1 MKKAVLIPDSFK
13 GTLSSTEICSIMKER
28 IHTYYPGCE
37 VVSIPV
43 ADGGEGS
50 VDAFLTAVGG
60 EKITLTVEN
69 PYFEPMKS
77 FYGLIDGG
85 KTAVIEMA
93 GCAGLPLVEDR
104 KDPRKTTTY
113 GVGKLILAAAGRG
126 ISKLVVGLGGSA
138 TNDGGAGAMAAL
150 GARFLDADGRTLAPN
165 GASLRRIASIDLSH
179 MHPRL
184 AHARFTALC
193 DVNSPLTGPLG
204 ATMTYGPQKGASTP
218 ALLGELEAG
227 MENYARVLRRAFPG
241 RDVEFPGAGAAGG
254 LGAACALFL
263 GAALKPGAEAVRDLT
278 GFDMLLRGADLA
290 VTGEG
295 RADAQSVRGKA
306 VAAVAARCKKAG
318 VPLIALVGSAGPGA
332 DALLGCG
339 VTKLLEVTPD
349 GCPPP
354 DRAAA
359 HYRAAADRF
368 FCALAAEKRR

>member
-1 MKKAVLIPDSFK
+1 MKFVFASDSFK
-13 GTLSSTEICSIMKER
+13 GTLSSAEIGAMLCESAR
-28 IHTYYPGCE
+28 AAFPGCDCRS
-37 VVSIPV
+37 VTM

-50 VDAFLTAVGG
+50 VAAVLSAAGGRTVPVRAHDPLGGAVDAF
-60 EKITLTVEN
+60 
-69 PYFEPMKS
+69 
-77 FYGLIDGG
+77 YGVTDGG
-85 KTAVIEMA
+85 CAVIE
-93 GCAGLPLVEDR
+93 
-104 KDPRKTTTY
+104 T
-113 GVGKLILAAAGRG
+113 AAASGLTLIDEARRDIRAASSYG
-126 ISKLVVGLGGSA
+126 TGELIAHALDAGYADITLALGGSA

-184 AHARFTALC
+184 AHARFTAMC

-263 GAALKPGAEAVRDLT
+263 GAALKPGAEAVLDLT
-278 GFDMLLRGADLA
+278 GFDTLLRGADLA

-359 HYRAAADRF
+359 LYRAAADRF

>member
-1 MKKAVLIPDSFK
+1 MKFVFASDSFK
-13 GTLSSTEICSIMKER
+13 GTLSSAEIGAMLCESAR
-28 IHTYYPGCE
+28 AAFPGCDCRS
-37 VVSIPV
+37 VTM

-50 VDAFLTAVGG
+50 VAAVLSAAGGRTVPVRAHDPLGGAVDAF
-60 EKITLTVEN
+60 
-69 PYFEPMKS
+69 
-77 FYGLIDGG
+77 YGVTDGG
-85 KTAVIEMA
+85 CAVIETA
-93 GCAGLPLVEDR
+93 VASGLTLIDEARRD
-104 KDPRKTTTY
+104 
-113 GVGKLILAAAGRG
+113 ILAASSYGTGELIAHALDAGYAD
-126 ISKLVVGLGGSA
+126 ITLALGGSA

-184 AHARFTALC
+184 AHARFTAMC

-227 MENYARVLRRAFPG
+227 MENYARALRRAFPG

-263 GAALKPGAEAVRDLT
+263 GAALKPGAEAVLDLT
-278 GFDMLLRGADLA
+278 GFDTLLRDAHLA

-339 VTKLLEVTPD
+339 VTKLLEISPD

-359 HYRAAADRF
+359 LYRAAADRF
-368 FCALAAEKRR
+368 FCALAAEKRL

>member
-1 MKKAVLIPDSFK
+1 MKFVFASDSFK
-13 GTLSSTEICSIMKER
+13 GTLSSAEIGAMLCESAR
-28 IHTYYPGCE
+28 AAFPGCDCRS
-37 VVSIPV
+37 VTM

-50 VDAFLTAVGG
+50 VAAVLSAAGGRTVPVRAHDPLGGAVDAF
-60 EKITLTVEN
+60 
-69 PYFEPMKS
+69 
-77 FYGLIDGG
+77 YGVTDGG
-85 KTAVIEMA
+85 CAVIETA
-93 GCAGLPLVEDR
+93 AASGLTLIDEARRD
-104 KDPRKTTTY
+104 
-113 GVGKLILAAAGRG
+113 ILAASSYGTGELIAHALDAGYAD
-126 ISKLVVGLGGSA
+126 ITLALGGSA

-184 AHARFTALC
+184 THARFTAMC

-263 GAALKPGAEAVRDLT
+263 GAALKPGAEAVLDLT
-278 GFDMLLRGADLA
+278 GFDTLLRGADLA

-339 VTKLLEVTPD
+339 VTGLLEVSPD

-359 HYRAAADRF
+359 LYRAAADRF
-368 FCALAAEKRR
+368 FCALAAEKRL

>member
-1 MKKAVLIPDSFK
+1 MKFVFASDSFK
-13 GTLSSTEICSIMKER
+13 GTLSSAEIGAMLCESAR
-28 IHTYYPGCE
+28 AAFPGCDCRS
-37 VVSIPV
+37 VTM

-50 VDAFLTAVGG
+50 VAAVLSAAGGRPVPVRAHDPLGGAVDAF
-60 EKITLTVEN
+60 
-69 PYFEPMKS
+69 
-77 FYGLIDGG
+77 YGVTDGG
-85 KTAVIEMA
+85 CAVIE
-93 GCAGLPLVEDR
+93 
-104 KDPRKTTTY
+104 T
-113 GVGKLILAAAGRG
+113 AAASGLTLIDEARRDIRAASSYG
-126 ISKLVVGLGGSA
+126 TGELIAHALDAGYADITLALGGSA

-184 AHARFTALC
+184 AHARFTAMC

-263 GAALKPGAEAVRDLT
+263 GAALKPGAEAVLDLT

-359 HYRAAADRF
+359 LYRAAADRF

>member
-1 MKKAVLIPDSFK
+1 MKFVFASDSFK
-13 GTLSSTEICSIMKER
+13 GTLSSAEIGAML
-28 IHTYYPGCE
+28 CE
-37 VVSIPV
+37 SARAAFPDCDCRSVTM

-50 VDAFLTAVGG
+50 VAAVLSAAGGRTVPVRAHDPLGGAVDAF
-60 EKITLTVEN
+60 
-69 PYFEPMKS
+69 
-77 FYGLIDGG
+77 YGVTDGG
-85 KTAVIEMA
+85 CAVIETA
-93 GCAGLPLVEDR
+93 AASGLTLIDEARRD
-104 KDPRKTTTY
+104 
-113 GVGKLILAAAGRG
+113 ILAASSYGTGELIAHALDAGYAD
-126 ISKLVVGLGGSA
+126 ITLALGGSA

-184 AHARFTALC
+184 THARFTAMC

-227 MENYARVLRRAFPG
+227 MENYARALRRAFPG
-241 RDVEFPGAGAAGG
+241 RDVE
-254 LGAACALFL
+254 FL
-263 GAALKPGAEAVRDLT
+263 GAALKPGAEAVLDLT
-278 GFDMLLRGADLA
+278 GFDTLLRGADLA

-339 VTKLLEVTPD
+339 VTGLLEVSPD

-359 HYRAAADRF
+359 LYRAAADRL

>member
-1 MKKAVLIPDSFK
+1 MKFVFASDSFK
-13 GTLSSTEICSIMKER
+13 GTLSSAEIGAML
-28 IHTYYPGCE
+28 CE
-37 VVSIPV
+37 SARAAFPDCDCRSVTM

-50 VDAFLTAVGG
+50 VAAVLSAAGGRTGPVRAHDPLGGAVDAF
-60 EKITLTVEN
+60 
-69 PYFEPMKS
+69 
-77 FYGLIDGG
+77 YGVTDGG
-85 KTAVIEMA
+85 CAVIETA
-93 GCAGLPLVEDR
+93 AASGLTLIDEARRD
-104 KDPRKTTTY
+104 
-113 GVGKLILAAAGRG
+113 ILAASSYGTGELIAHALNAGYAD
-126 ISKLVVGLGGSA
+126 ITLALGGSA

-165 GASLRRIASIDLSH
+165 GASLHRIASIDLSH

-184 AHARFTALC
+184 AHARFTAMC

-227 MENYARVLRRAFPG
+227 MENYARVLRRAFPD

-263 GAALKPGAEAVRDLT
+263 GAALKPGAEAVLDLT
-278 GFDMLLRGADLA
+278 GFDTLLRGADLA

-339 VTKLLEVTPD
+339 VTGLLEVSPD

-359 HYRAAADRF
+359 LYRAAADRF
-368 FCALAAEKRR
+368 FCALAAEKRL

>member
-1 MKKAVLIPDSFK
+1 MKFVFASDSFK
-13 GTLSSTEICSIMKER
+13 GTLSSAEIGAMLCESAR
-28 IHTYYPGCE
+28 AAFPGCDCRS
-37 VVSIPV
+37 VTM

-50 VDAFLTAVGG
+50 VAAVLSAAGGRTVPVRAHDPLGGAVDAF
-60 EKITLTVEN
+60 
-69 PYFEPMKS
+69 
-77 FYGLIDGG
+77 YGVTDGG
-85 KTAVIEMA
+85 CAVIE
-93 GCAGLPLVEDR
+93 
-104 KDPRKTTTY
+104 T
-113 GVGKLILAAAGRG
+113 AAASGLTLIDEARRDIRAASSYG
-126 ISKLVVGLGGSA
+126 TGELIAHALDAGYADITLALGGSA

-184 AHARFTALC
+184 AHARFTAMC

-263 GAALKPGAEAVRDLT
+263 GAALKPGAEAVLDLT

-339 VTKLLEVTPD
+339 VTKLLEVSPD

-359 HYRAAADRF
+359 LYRAAADRL

>member
-1 MKKAVLIPDSFK
+1 MKFVFASDSFK
-13 GTLSSTEICSIMKER
+13 GTLSSAEIGAMLCESAR
-28 IHTYYPGCE
+28 AAFPGCDCRS
-37 VVSIPV
+37 VTM

-50 VDAFLTAVGG
+50 VAAVLSAAGGRTVPVRAHDPLGGAVDAF
-60 EKITLTVEN
+60 
-69 PYFEPMKS
+69 
-77 FYGLIDGG
+77 YGVTDGG
-85 KTAVIEMA
+85 CAVIETA
-93 GCAGLPLVEDR
+93 AASGLTLIDEARRD
-104 KDPRKTTTY
+104 
-113 GVGKLILAAAGRG
+113 ILAASSYGTGELIAHALDAGYAD
-126 ISKLVVGLGGSA
+126 ITLALGGSA

-184 AHARFTALC
+184 AHARFTAMC

-227 MENYARVLRRAFPG
+227 MENYARALRRAFPG

-263 GAALKPGAEAVRDLT
+263 GAALKPGAEAVLDLT
-278 GFDMLLRGADLA
+278 GFDTLLRGADLA

-339 VTKLLEVTPD
+339 VTGLLEVSPD

-359 HYRAAADRF
+359 LYRAAADRF
-368 FCALAAEKRR
+368 FCALAAEKRL

>member
-1 MKKAVLIPDSFK
+1 MKFVFASDSFK
-13 GTLSSTEICSIMKER
+13 GTLSSAEIGAMLCESAR
-28 IHTYYPGCE
+28 AAFPGCDCRS
-37 VVSIPV
+37 VTM

-50 VDAFLTAVGG
+50 VAAVLSAAGGRTVPVRAHDPLGGAVDAF
-60 EKITLTVEN
+60 
-69 PYFEPMKS
+69 
-77 FYGLIDGG
+77 YGVTDGG
-85 KTAVIEMA
+85 CAVIETA
-93 GCAGLPLVEDR
+93 AASGLTLIDEARRD
-104 KDPRKTTTY
+104 
-113 GVGKLILAAAGRG
+113 ILAASSYGTGELIAHALDAGYAD
-126 ISKLVVGLGGSA
+126 ITLALGGSA

-184 AHARFTALC
+184 THARFTAMC

-263 GAALKPGAEAVRDLT
+263 GAALKPGAEAVLDLT
-278 GFDMLLRGADLA
+278 GFDTLLRGADLA

-339 VTKLLEVTPD
+339 VTGLLEVSPD

-359 HYRAAADRF
+359 LYRAAADRI
-368 FCALAAEKRR
+368 FCALAAEKRL

>member
-1 MKKAVLIPDSFK
+1 MKFVFASDSFK
-13 GTLSSTEICSIMKER
+13 GTLSSAEIGAMLCKSARAAFPDCDCRSVTM
-28 IHTYYPGCE
+28 
-37 VVSIPV
+37 

-50 VDAFLTAVGG
+50 VAAVLSAAGGRTVPVRAHDPLGGAVDAF
-60 EKITLTVEN
+60 
-69 PYFEPMKS
+69 
-77 FYGLIDGG
+77 YGVTDGG
-85 KTAVIEMA
+85 CAVIETA
-93 GCAGLPLVEDR
+93 AASGLTLIDEARRD
-104 KDPRKTTTY
+104 
-113 GVGKLILAAAGRG
+113 ILAASSYGTGELIAHALNAGYAD
-126 ISKLVVGLGGSA
+126 ITLALGGSA

-184 AHARFTALC
+184 AHARFTAMC

-263 GAALKPGAEAVRDLT
+263 GAALKPGAEAVLDLI
-278 GFDMLLRGADLA
+278 GFDTLLRGADLA

-339 VTKLLEVTPD
+339 VTRLLEVSPD

-359 HYRAAADRF
+359 LYRAAADRL
-368 FCALAAEKRR
+368 FCALAAEKRL

>member
-1 MKKAVLIPDSFK
+1 MKFVFASDSFK
-13 GTLSSTEICSIMKER
+13 GTLSSAEIGAML
-28 IHTYYPGCE
+28 CE
-37 VVSIPV
+37 SARAAFPDCDCRSVTM

-50 VDAFLTAVGG
+50 VAAVLSAAGGRTVPVRAHDPLGGAVDAF
-60 EKITLTVEN
+60 
-69 PYFEPMKS
+69 
-77 FYGLIDGG
+77 YGVTDGG
-85 KTAVIEMA
+85 CAVIETA
-93 GCAGLPLVEDR
+93 AASGLTLIDEARRD
-104 KDPRKTTTY
+104 
-113 GVGKLILAAAGRG
+113 ILAASSYGTGELIAHALNAGYAD
-126 ISKLVVGLGGSA
+126 ITLALGGSA

-165 GASLRRIASIDLSH
+165 GASLHRIASIDLSH

-184 AHARFTALC
+184 AHARFTAMC

-227 MENYARVLRRAFPG
+227 MENYARVLRRAFPD

-263 GAALKPGAEAVRDLT
+263 GAALKPGAEAVLDLT
-278 GFDMLLRGADLA
+278 GFDTLLRGADLA

-339 VTKLLEVTPD
+339 VTGLLEVSPD

-359 HYRAAADRF
+359 LYRVAADRF
-368 FCALAAEKRR
+368 FCALAAEKRL

>member
-1 MKKAVLIPDSFK
+1 MKFVFASDSFK
-13 GTLSSTEICSIMKER
+13 GTLSSAEIGAMLCESAR
-28 IHTYYPGCE
+28 AAFPGCDCRS
-37 VVSIPV
+37 VTM

-50 VDAFLTAVGG
+50 VAAVLSAAGGRTVPVRAHDPLGGAVDAF
-60 EKITLTVEN
+60 
-69 PYFEPMKS
+69 
-77 FYGLIDGG
+77 YGVTDGG
-85 KTAVIEMA
+85 CAVIETA
-93 GCAGLPLVEDR
+93 AASGLTLIDEARRD
-104 KDPRKTTTY
+104 
-113 GVGKLILAAAGRG
+113 ILAASSYGTGELIAHALDAGYAD
-126 ISKLVVGLGGSA
+126 ITLALGGSA

-150 GARFLDADGRTLAPN
+150 GVRFLDADGRTLAPN

-184 AHARFTALC
+184 AHARFTAMC

-227 MENYARVLRRAFPG
+227 MENYARALRRAFPG

-263 GAALKPGAEAVRDLT
+263 GAALKPGAEAVLDLT
-278 GFDMLLRGADLA
+278 GFDTLLRGADLA

-339 VTKLLEVTPD
+339 VTGLLEVSPD

-359 HYRAAADRF
+359 LYRAAADRF
-368 FCALAAEKRR
+368 FCALAAEKRL

>member
-1 MKKAVLIPDSFK
+1 MKFVFASDSFK
-13 GTLSSTEICSIMKER
+13 GTLSSAEIGAML
-28 IHTYYPGCE
+28 CE
-37 VVSIPV
+37 SARAAFPDCDCRSVTM

-50 VDAFLTAVGG
+50 VAAV
-60 EKITLTVEN
+60 
-69 PYFEPMKS
+69 
-77 FYGLIDGG
+77 
-85 KTAVIEMA
+85 
-93 GCAGLPLVEDR
+93 
-104 KDPRKTTTY
+104 
-113 GVGKLILAAAGRG
+113 LAAAGGRTVPVRAHDPLG
-126 ISKLVVGLGGSA
+126 GAVDAFYGVTDGGCAVIETAAASGLTLIDEARRDILAASSYGTGELIAHALDAGYADITLALGGSA

-184 AHARFTALC
+184 THARFTAMC

-227 MENYARVLRRAFPG
+227 MENYARALRRAFPG

-263 GAALKPGAEAVRDLT
+263 GAALKPGAEAVLDLT
-278 GFDMLLRGADLA
+278 GFDTLLRGADLA

-339 VTKLLEVTPD
+339 VTGLLEVSPD

-359 HYRAAADRF
+359 LYRAAADRL

>member
-1 MKKAVLIPDSFK
+1 MKFVFASDSFK
-13 GTLSSTEICSIMKER
+13 GTLSSAEIGAMLCESAR
-28 IHTYYPGCE
+28 AAFPGCDCRS
-37 VVSIPV
+37 VTM

-50 VDAFLTAVGG
+50 VAAVLSAAGGRTVPVRAHDPLGGAVDAF
-60 EKITLTVEN
+60 
-69 PYFEPMKS
+69 
-77 FYGLIDGG
+77 YGVTDGG
-85 KTAVIEMA
+85 CAVIETA
-93 GCAGLPLVEDR
+93 AASGLTLIDEARRD
-104 KDPRKTTTY
+104 
-113 GVGKLILAAAGRG
+113 ILAASSYGTGELIAHALDAGYAD
-126 ISKLVVGLGGSA
+126 ITLALGGSA

-184 AHARFTALC
+184 THARFTAMC

-263 GAALKPGAEAVRDLT
+263 GAALKPGAEAVLDLT
-278 GFDMLLRGADLA
+278 GFDTLLRGADLA

-339 VTKLLEVTPD
+339 VTKLLEVSPD

-359 HYRAAADRF
+359 LYRAAADRF
-368 FCALAAEKRR
+368 FCALAAEKRL

>member
-1 MKKAVLIPDSFK
+1 MKFVFASDSFK
-13 GTLSSTEICSIMKER
+13 GTLSSAEIGAML
-28 IHTYYPGCE
+28 CE
-37 VVSIPV
+37 SARAAFPDCDCRSVTM

-50 VDAFLTAVGG
+50 VAAVLSAAGGRTVPVRAHDPLGGAVDAF
-60 EKITLTVEN
+60 
-69 PYFEPMKS
+69 
-77 FYGLIDGG
+77 YGVTDGG
-85 KTAVIEMA
+85 CAVIETA
-93 GCAGLPLVEDR
+93 AASGLTLIDEARRD
-104 KDPRKTTTY
+104 
-113 GVGKLILAAAGRG
+113 ILAASSYGTGELIAHALNAGYAD
-126 ISKLVVGLGGSA
+126 ITLALGGSA

-165 GASLRRIASIDLSH
+165 GASLHRIASIDLSH

-184 AHARFTALC
+184 AHARFTAMC

-227 MENYARVLRRAFPG
+227 MENYARVLRRAFPD

-263 GAALKPGAEAVRDLT
+263 GAALKPGAEAVLDLT
-278 GFDMLLRGADLA
+278 GFDTLLRGADLA

-339 VTKLLEVTPD
+339 VTGLLEVSPD

-359 HYRAAADRF
+359 LYRAAADRL

>member
-1 MKKAVLIPDSFK
+1 MKFVFASDSFK
-13 GTLSSTEICSIMKER
+13 GTLSSAEIGAMLCESAR
-28 IHTYYPGCE
+28 AAFPGCDCRS
-37 VVSIPV
+37 VTM

-50 VDAFLTAVGG
+50 VAAVLSAAGGRTVPVRAHDPLGGAVDAF
-60 EKITLTVEN
+60 
-69 PYFEPMKS
+69 
-77 FYGLIDGG
+77 YGVTDGG
-85 KTAVIEMA
+85 CAVIE
-93 GCAGLPLVEDR
+93 
-104 KDPRKTTTY
+104 T
-113 GVGKLILAAAGRG
+113 AAASGLTLIDEARRDIRAASSYG
-126 ISKLVVGLGGSA
+126 TGELIAHALDAGYADITLALGGSA

-184 AHARFTALC
+184 AHARFTAMC

-263 GAALKPGAEAVRDLT
+263 GAALKPGAEAVLDLT

-359 HYRAAADRF
+359 LYRAAADRIL
-368 FCALAAEKRR
+368 CALAAEKRR

>member
-1 MKKAVLIPDSFK
+1 MKFVFASDSFK
-13 GTLSSTEICSIMKER
+13 GTLSSAEIGAML
-28 IHTYYPGCE
+28 CE
-37 VVSIPV
+37 SARAAFPDCDCRSVTM

-50 VDAFLTAVGG
+50 VAAVLSAAGGRTVPVRAHDPLGGAVDAF
-60 EKITLTVEN
+60 
-69 PYFEPMKS
+69 
-77 FYGLIDGG
+77 YGVTDGG
-85 KTAVIEMA
+85 CAVIETA
-93 GCAGLPLVEDR
+93 AASGLTLIDEARRD
-104 KDPRKTTTY
+104 
-113 GVGKLILAAAGRG
+113 ILAASSYGTGELIAHALDAGYAD
-126 ISKLVVGLGGSA
+126 ITLALGGSA

-184 AHARFTALC
+184 AHARFTAMC

-263 GAALKPGAEAVRDLT
+263 GAALKPGAEAVLDLT

-359 HYRAAADRF
+359 LYRAAADRF

>member
-1 MKKAVLIPDSFK
+1 MKFVFASDSFK
-13 GTLSSTEICSIMKER
+13 GTLSSAEIGAML
-28 IHTYYPGCE
+28 CE
-37 VVSIPV
+37 SARAAFPDCDCRSVTM

-50 VDAFLTAVGG
+50 VAAVLSAAGGRTVPVRAHDPLGGAVDAF
-60 EKITLTVEN
+60 
-69 PYFEPMKS
+69 
-77 FYGLIDGG
+77 YGVTDGG
-85 KTAVIEMA
+85 CAVIETA
-93 GCAGLPLVEDR
+93 AASGLTLIDEARRD
-104 KDPRKTTTY
+104 
-113 GVGKLILAAAGRG
+113 ILAASSYGTGELIAHALDAGYTD
-126 ISKLVVGLGGSA
+126 ITLALGGSA

-184 AHARFTALC
+184 AHARFTAMC

-263 GAALKPGAEAVRDLT
+263 GAALKPGAEAVLDLT
-278 GFDMLLRGADLA
+278 GFDTLLRGADLA

-339 VTKLLEVTPD
+339 VTGLLEVSPD

-359 HYRAAADRF
+359 LYRAAADRF
-368 FCALAAEKRR
+368 FCALAAEKRL

>member
-93 GCAGLPLVEDR
+93 SCAGLPLVEDR

-184 AHARFTALC
+184 AHARFTAMC

-263 GAALKPGAEAVRDLT
+263 GAALKPGAEAVLDLT

-359 HYRAAADRF
+359 LYRAAADRF

>member
-1 MKKAVLIPDSFK
+1 MKFVFASDSFK
-13 GTLSSTEICSIMKER
+13 GTLSSAEIGAMLCESAR
-28 IHTYYPGCE
+28 AAFPGCDCRS
-37 VVSIPV
+37 VTM

-50 VDAFLTAVGG
+50 VAAVLSAAGGRTVPVRAHDPLGGAVDAF
-60 EKITLTVEN
+60 
-69 PYFEPMKS
+69 
-77 FYGLIDGG
+77 YGVTDGG
-85 KTAVIEMA
+85 CAVIE
-93 GCAGLPLVEDR
+93 
-104 KDPRKTTTY
+104 T
-113 GVGKLILAAAGRG
+113 AAASGLTLIDEARRDIRAASSYG
-126 ISKLVVGLGGSA
+126 TGELIAHALDAGYADITLALGGSA

-184 AHARFTALC
+184 AHARFTAMC

-227 MENYARVLRRAFPG
+227 MENYARVRRRAFPG

-263 GAALKPGAEAVRDLT
+263 GAALKPGAEAVLDLT

-359 HYRAAADRF
+359 LYRAAADRF

>member
-1 MKKAVLIPDSFK
+1 MKFVFASDSFK
-13 GTLSSTEICSIMKER
+13 GTLSSAEIGAML
-28 IHTYYPGCE
+28 CE
-37 VVSIPV
+37 SARAAFPDCDCRSVTR
-43 ADGGEGS
+43 ADGGDGS
-50 VDAFLTAVGG
+50 VAAVLSAAGGRTVPVRAHDPLGGAVDAF
-60 EKITLTVEN
+60 
-69 PYFEPMKS
+69 
-77 FYGLIDGG
+77 YGVTDGG
-85 KTAVIEMA
+85 CAVIETA
-93 GCAGLPLVEDR
+93 AASGLTLIDEARRD
-104 KDPRKTTTY
+104 
-113 GVGKLILAAAGRG
+113 ILAASSYGTGELIAHALNAGYAD
-126 ISKLVVGLGGSA
+126 ITLALGGSA

-165 GASLRRIASIDLSH
+165 GASLHRIASIDLSH

-184 AHARFTALC
+184 AHARFTAMC

-227 MENYARVLRRAFPG
+227 MENYARVLRRAFPD

-263 GAALKPGAEAVRDLT
+263 GAALKPGAEAVLDLT
-278 GFDMLLRGADLA
+278 GFDTLLRGADLA

-339 VTKLLEVTPD
+339 VTGLLEVSPD

-359 HYRAAADRF
+359 LYRAAADRF
-368 FCALAAEKRR
+368 FCALAAEKRL

>member
-1 MKKAVLIPDSFK
+1 
-13 GTLSSTEICSIMKER
+13 
-28 IHTYYPGCE
+28 
-37 VVSIPV
+37 
-43 ADGGEGS
+43 
-50 VDAFLTAVGG
+50 
-60 EKITLTVEN
+60 
-69 PYFEPMKS
+69 
-77 FYGLIDGG
+77 
-85 KTAVIEMA
+85 
-93 GCAGLPLVEDR
+93 
-104 KDPRKTTTY
+104 
-113 GVGKLILAAAGRG
+113 
-126 ISKLVVGLGGSA
+126 
-138 TNDGGAGAMAAL
+138 MAAL

-165 GASLRRIASIDLSH
+165 AASLRRNASIDLSH

-184 AHARFTALC
+184 THARFTAMC

-227 MENYARVLRRAFPG
+227 MENYARALRRAFPG

-263 GAALKPGAEAVRDLT
+263 GAALKPGAEAVLDLT
-278 GFDMLLRGADLA
+278 GFDTLLRGADLA

-339 VTKLLEVTPD
+339 VTGLLEVSPD

-359 HYRAAADRF
+359 LYRAAADRL

>member
-1 MKKAVLIPDSFK
+1 MKFVFASDSFK
-13 GTLSSTEICSIMKER
+13 GTLSSAEIGAML
-28 IHTYYPGCE
+28 CE
-37 VVSIPV
+37 SARAAFPDCDCRSVTM

-50 VDAFLTAVGG
+50 VAAVLSAAGGRTVPVRAHDPLGGAVDAF
-60 EKITLTVEN
+60 
-69 PYFEPMKS
+69 
-77 FYGLIDGG
+77 YGVTDGG
-85 KTAVIEMA
+85 CAVIETA
-93 GCAGLPLVEDR
+93 AASGLTLIDEARRD
-104 KDPRKTTTY
+104 
-113 GVGKLILAAAGRG
+113 ILAASSYGTGELIAHALNAGYAD
-126 ISKLVVGLGGSA
+126 ITLALGGSA

-165 GASLRRIASIDLSH
+165 GASLHRIASIDLSP

-184 AHARFTALC
+184 AHARFTAMC

-227 MENYARVLRRAFPG
+227 MENYARVLRRAFPD

-263 GAALKPGAEAVRDLT
+263 GAALKPGAEAVLDLT
-278 GFDMLLRGADLA
+278 GFDTLLRGADLA

-339 VTKLLEVTPD
+339 VTGLLEVSPD

-359 HYRAAADRF
+359 LYRAAADRF
-368 FCALAAEKRR
+368 FCALAAEKRL

>member
-1 MKKAVLIPDSFK
+1 MKFVFASDSFK
-13 GTLSSTEICSIMKER
+13 GTLSSAEIGAML
-28 IHTYYPGCE
+28 CE
-37 VVSIPV
+37 SARAAFPDCDCRSVTM

-50 VDAFLTAVGG
+50 VAAVLSAAGGRTVPVRAHDPLGGAVDAF
-60 EKITLTVEN
+60 
-69 PYFEPMKS
+69 
-77 FYGLIDGG
+77 YGVTDGG
-85 KTAVIEMA
+85 CAVIETA
-93 GCAGLPLVEDR
+93 AASGLTLIDEARRD
-104 KDPRKTTTY
+104 
-113 GVGKLILAAAGRG
+113 ILAASSYGTGELIAHALDAGYAD
-126 ISKLVVGLGGSA
+126 ITLALGGSA

-165 GASLRRIASIDLSH
+165 GASLRRIASIDLSPL
-179 MHPRL
+179 HPRL
-184 AHARFTALC
+184 THARFTAMC

-227 MENYARVLRRAFPG
+227 MENYARALRRAFPG

-263 GAALKPGAEAVRDLT
+263 GAALKPGAEAVLDLT
-278 GFDMLLRGADLA
+278 GFDTLLRGADLA

-339 VTKLLEVTPD
+339 VTGLLEVSPD

-359 HYRAAADRF
+359 LYRAAADRL

>member
-1 MKKAVLIPDSFK
+1 MKFVFASDSFK
-13 GTLSSTEICSIMKER
+13 GTLSSAEIGAML
-28 IHTYYPGCE
+28 CE
-37 VVSIPV
+37 SARAAFPDCDCRSVTM

-50 VDAFLTAVGG
+50 VAAVLSAAGGRTVPVRAHDPLGGAVDAF
-60 EKITLTVEN
+60 
-69 PYFEPMKS
+69 
-77 FYGLIDGG
+77 YGVTDGG
-85 KTAVIEMA
+85 CAVIETA
-93 GCAGLPLVEDR
+93 AASGLTLIDEARRD
-104 KDPRKTTTY
+104 
-113 GVGKLILAAAGRG
+113 ILAASSYGTGELIAHALNTGYAD
-126 ISKLVVGLGGSA
+126 ITLALGGSA

-165 GASLRRIASIDLSH
+165 GASLRRIVSIDLSH

-184 AHARFTALC
+184 THARFTAMC

-263 GAALKPGAEAVRDLT
+263 GAALKPGAEAVLDLT
-278 GFDMLLRGADLA
+278 GFDTLLRGADLA

-332 DALLGCG
+332 NALLGCG
-339 VTKLLEVTPD
+339 VTELLEVSPD

-359 HYRAAADRF
+359 LYRAAADRF
-368 FCALAAEKRR
+368 FCALAAEKRL

>member
-1 MKKAVLIPDSFK
+1 MKFVFASDSFK
-13 GTLSSTEICSIMKER
+13 GTLSSAEIGAML
-28 IHTYYPGCE
+28 CE
-37 VVSIPV
+37 SARAAFPDCDCRSVTM

-50 VDAFLTAVGG
+50 VAAVLSAAGGRTVPVRAHDPRGGAVDAF
-60 EKITLTVEN
+60 
-69 PYFEPMKS
+69 
-77 FYGLIDGG
+77 YGVTDGG
-85 KTAVIEMA
+85 CAVIETA
-93 GCAGLPLVEDR
+93 AASGLTLIDEARRD
-104 KDPRKTTTY
+104 
-113 GVGKLILAAAGRG
+113 ILAASSYGTGELIAHALDAGYAD
-126 ISKLVVGLGGSA
+126 ITLALGGSA

-184 AHARFTALC
+184 AHARFTAMC

-227 MENYARVLRRAFPG
+227 MENYARALRRAFPD
-241 RDVEFPGAGAAGG
+241 RNVEFPGAGAAGG

-263 GAALKPGAEAVRDLT
+263 GAALKPGAEAVLDLT
-278 GFDMLLRGADLA
+278 GLDTLLRGADLA

-339 VTKLLEVTPD
+339 VTGLLEVSPD

-359 HYRAAADRF
+359 LYRAAADRL

>member
-1 MKKAVLIPDSFK
+1 MEFVFASDSFK
-13 GTLSSTEICSIMKER
+13 GTLSSAEIGAML
-28 IHTYYPGCE
+28 CE
-37 VVSIPV
+37 SARAAFPDCDCRSVTM

-50 VDAFLTAVGG
+50 VAAVLSAAGGRTVPVRAHDPLGGAVDAF
-60 EKITLTVEN
+60 
-69 PYFEPMKS
+69 
-77 FYGLIDGG
+77 YGVTDDGC
-85 KTAVIEMA
+85 AVIETA
-93 GCAGLPLVEDR
+93 AASGLTLIDEARRD
-104 KDPRKTTTY
+104 
-113 GVGKLILAAAGRG
+113 ILAASSYGTGELIAHALDAGYAD
-126 ISKLVVGLGGSA
+126 ITLALGGSA

-184 AHARFTALC
+184 AHARFTAMC

-227 MENYARVLRRAFPG
+227 MENYARALRRAFPG
-241 RDVEFPGAGAAGG
+241 SDVEFPGAGAAGG

-263 GAALKPGAEAVRDLT
+263 GAALKPGAEAVLDLT
-278 GFDMLLRGADLA
+278 DFDTLLRGAHLA

-339 VTKLLEVTPD
+339 VTGLLEVSPD

-359 HYRAAADRF
+359 LYRAAADRF
-368 FCALAAEKRR
+368 FCALAAEKRL

>member
-1 MKKAVLIPDSFK
+1 MKFVFASDSFK
-13 GTLSSTEICSIMKER
+13 GTLSSAEIGAML
-28 IHTYYPGCE
+28 CE
-37 VVSIPV
+37 SARAAFPDCDCRSVTM

-50 VDAFLTAVGG
+50 VAAVLSAAGGRTVPVRAHDPLGGAVDAF
-60 EKITLTVEN
+60 
-69 PYFEPMKS
+69 
-77 FYGLIDGG
+77 YGVTDGG
-85 KTAVIEMA
+85 CAVIETA
-93 GCAGLPLVEDR
+93 AASGLTLIDEARRD
-104 KDPRKTTTY
+104 
-113 GVGKLILAAAGRG
+113 ILAASSYGTGELIAHALDAGYAD
-126 ISKLVVGLGGSA
+126 ITLALGGSA

-184 AHARFTALC
+184 THARFTAMC

-227 MENYARVLRRAFPG
+227 MENYARALRRAFPG

-263 GAALKPGAEAVRDLT
+263 GAALKPGAEAVLDLT
-278 GFDMLLRGADLA
+278 GFDTLLRGADLA

-339 VTKLLEVTPD
+339 VTGLLEVSPD

-359 HYRAAADRF
+359 LYRAAADRF
-368 FCALAAEKRR
+368 FCALAAEKRL

>member
-1 MKKAVLIPDSFK
+1 MKFVFASDSFK
-13 GTLSSTEICSIMKER
+13 GTLSSAEIGAMLCESAR
-28 IHTYYPGCE
+28 AAFPGCDCRS
-37 VVSIPV
+37 VTM

-50 VDAFLTAVGG
+50 VAAVLSAAGGRTVPVRAHDPLGGAVDAF
-60 EKITLTVEN
+60 
-69 PYFEPMKS
+69 
-77 FYGLIDGG
+77 YGVTDGG
-85 KTAVIEMA
+85 CAVIETA
-93 GCAGLPLVEDR
+93 AASGLTLIDEARRD
-104 KDPRKTTTY
+104 
-113 GVGKLILAAAGRG
+113 ILAASSYGTGELIAHALDAGYAD
-126 ISKLVVGLGGSA
+126 ITLALGGSA

-184 AHARFTALC
+184 THARFTAMC

-263 GAALKPGAEAVRDLT
+263 GAALKPGAEAVLDLT
-278 GFDMLLRGADLA
+278 GFDTLLRGADLA

-339 VTKLLEVTPD
+339 VTGLLEVSPD

-354 DRAAA
+354 ARAAA
-359 HYRAAADRF
+359 LYRAAADRF
-368 FCALAAEKRR
+368 FCALAAEKRL

>member
-1 MKKAVLIPDSFK
+1 MKFVFASDSFK
-13 GTLSSTEICSIMKER
+13 GTLSSAEIGAMLCESAR
-28 IHTYYPGCE
+28 AAFPGCDCRS
-37 VVSIPV
+37 VTM

-50 VDAFLTAVGG
+50 VTAVLSAAGGRTVPVRAHDPLGGAVDAF
-60 EKITLTVEN
+60 
-69 PYFEPMKS
+69 
-77 FYGLIDGG
+77 YGVTDGG
-85 KTAVIEMA
+85 CAVIE
-93 GCAGLPLVEDR
+93 
-104 KDPRKTTTY
+104 T
-113 GVGKLILAAAGRG
+113 AAASGLTLIDEARRDIRAASSYG
-126 ISKLVVGLGGSA
+126 TGELIAHALDAGYADITLALGGSA

-184 AHARFTALC
+184 AHARFTAMC

-263 GAALKPGAEAVRDLT
+263 GAALKPGAEAVLDLT

-359 HYRAAADRF
+359 LYRAAADRF

>member
-1 MKKAVLIPDSFK
+1 MKFVFASDSFK
-13 GTLSSTEICSIMKER
+13 GTLSSAEIGAMLCESAR
-28 IHTYYPGCE
+28 AAFPGCDCRS
-37 VVSIPV
+37 VTM

-50 VDAFLTAVGG
+50 VAAVLSAAGGRTVPVRAHDPLGGAVDAF
-60 EKITLTVEN
+60 
-69 PYFEPMKS
+69 
-77 FYGLIDGG
+77 YGVTDGG
-85 KTAVIEMA
+85 CAVIE
-93 GCAGLPLVEDR
+93 
-104 KDPRKTTTY
+104 T
-113 GVGKLILAAAGRG
+113 AAASGLTLIDEARRDIRAASSYG
-126 ISKLVVGLGGSA
+126 TGELIAHALDAGYADITLALGGSA

-184 AHARFTALC
+184 AHARFTAMC

-263 GAALKPGAEAVRDLT
+263 GAALKPGAEAVLDLT

-359 HYRAAADRF
+359 LYRAAADRF

>member
-1 MKKAVLIPDSFK
+1 MKFVFASDSFK
-13 GTLSSTEICSIMKER
+13 GTLSSAEIGAML
-28 IHTYYPGCE
+28 CE
-37 VVSIPV
+37 SARAAFPDCDCRSVTM

-50 VDAFLTAVGG
+50 VAAVLSAAGGRTVPVRAHDPLGGAVDAF
-60 EKITLTVEN
+60 
-69 PYFEPMKS
+69 
-77 FYGLIDGG
+77 YGVTDGG
-85 KTAVIEMA
+85 CAVIETA
-93 GCAGLPLVEDR
+93 AASGLTLIDEARRD
-104 KDPRKTTTY
+104 
-113 GVGKLILAAAGRG
+113 ILAASSYGTGELIAHALDAGYAD
-126 ISKLVVGLGGSA
+126 ITLALGGSA

-184 AHARFTALC
+184 THARFTAMC

-227 MENYARVLRRAFPG
+227 MENYARALRRAFPG

-263 GAALKPGAEAVRDLT
+263 GAALKPGAEAVLDLT
-278 GFDMLLRGADLA
+278 GFDTLLRGADLA

-339 VTKLLEVTPD
+339 VTGLLEVSPD

-359 HYRAAADRF
+359 LYRAAADRL

>member
-1 MKKAVLIPDSFK
+1 MKFVFASDSFK
-13 GTLSSTEICSIMKER
+13 GTLSSAEIGAML
-28 IHTYYPGCE
+28 CE
-37 VVSIPV
+37 SARAAFPDCDCRSVTM

-50 VDAFLTAVGG
+50 VAAVLSAAGGRTVPGRAHDPLGGAVDAF
-60 EKITLTVEN
+60 
-69 PYFEPMKS
+69 
-77 FYGLIDGG
+77 YGVTDGG
-85 KTAVIEMA
+85 CAVIETA
-93 GCAGLPLVEDR
+93 AASGLTLIDEARRD
-104 KDPRKTTTY
+104 
-113 GVGKLILAAAGRG
+113 ILAASSYGTGELIAHALDAGYAD
-126 ISKLVVGLGGSA
+126 ITLALGGSA

-184 AHARFTALC
+184 THARFTAMC

-227 MENYARVLRRAFPG
+227 MENYARALRRAFPG

-263 GAALKPGAEAVRDLT
+263 GAALKPGAEAVLDLT
-278 GFDMLLRGADLA
+278 GFDTLLRGADLA

-339 VTKLLEVTPD
+339 VTGLLEVSPD

-359 HYRAAADRF
+359 LYRAAADRL

>member
-1 MKKAVLIPDSFK
+1 MKFVFASDSFK
-13 GTLSSTEICSIMKER
+13 GTLSSAEIGAMLCESAR
-28 IHTYYPGCE
+28 AAFPGCDCRS
-37 VVSIPV
+37 VTM

-50 VDAFLTAVGG
+50 VAAVLSAAGGRTVPVRAHDPLGGAVDAF
-60 EKITLTVEN
+60 
-69 PYFEPMKS
+69 
-77 FYGLIDGG
+77 YGVTDGG
-85 KTAVIEMA
+85 CAVIE
-93 GCAGLPLVEDR
+93 
-104 KDPRKTTTY
+104 T
-113 GVGKLILAAAGRG
+113 AAASGLTLIDEARRDIRAASSYG
-126 ISKLVVGLGGSA
+126 TGELIAHALDAGYADITLALGGSA

-184 AHARFTALC
+184 AHARFTAMC

-263 GAALKPGAEAVRDLT
+263 GAALKPGAEAVLDLT

-339 VTKLLEVTPD
+339 VTKLLEITPD

-359 HYRAAADRF
+359 LYRAAADRF

>member
-1 MKKAVLIPDSFK
+1 MRKIIIAPDSFK
-13 GTLSSTEICSIMKER
+13 GTLSSAEIGAMLCESAR
-28 IHTYYPGCE
+28 AAFPGCDCRS
-37 VVSIPV
+37 VTM

-50 VDAFLTAVGG
+50 VAAVLSAAGGRTVPVRAHDPLGGAVDAF
-60 EKITLTVEN
+60 
-69 PYFEPMKS
+69 
-77 FYGLIDGG
+77 YGVTDGG
-85 KTAVIEMA
+85 CAVIE
-93 GCAGLPLVEDR
+93 
-104 KDPRKTTTY
+104 T
-113 GVGKLILAAAGRG
+113 AAASGLTLIDEARRDIRAASSYG
-126 ISKLVVGLGGSA
+126 TGELIAHALDAGYADITLALGGSA

-184 AHARFTALC
+184 AHARFTAMC

-263 GAALKPGAEAVRDLT
+263 GAALKPGAEAVLDLT

-359 HYRAAADRF
+359 LYRAAADRF

>member
-1 MKKAVLIPDSFK
+1 MKFVFASDSFK
-13 GTLSSTEICSIMKER
+13 GTLSSAEIGAMLCESAR
-28 IHTYYPGCE
+28 AAFPGCDCRS
-37 VVSIPV
+37 VTM

-50 VDAFLTAVGG
+50 VAAVLSAAGGRTVPVRAHDPLGGAVDAF
-60 EKITLTVEN
+60 
-69 PYFEPMKS
+69 
-77 FYGLIDGG
+77 YGVTDGG
-85 KTAVIEMA
+85 CAVIE
-93 GCAGLPLVEDR
+93 
-104 KDPRKTTTY
+104 T
-113 GVGKLILAAAGRG
+113 AAASGLTLIDEARRDIRAASSYG
-126 ISKLVVGLGGSA
+126 TGELIAHALDAGYADITLALGGSA

-184 AHARFTALC
+184 AHARFTAMC

-218 ALLGELEAG
+218 ALLGELEAW

-263 GAALKPGAEAVRDLT
+263 GAALKPGAEAVLDLT

-359 HYRAAADRF
+359 LYRAAADRF

>member
-1 MKKAVLIPDSFK
+1 MKFVFASDSFK
-13 GTLSSTEICSIMKER
+13 GTLSSAEIGAML
-28 IHTYYPGCE
+28 CE
-37 VVSIPV
+37 SARAAFPDCDCRSVTM

-50 VDAFLTAVGG
+50 VAAVLSAAGGRTVPVRAHDPLGGAVDAF
-60 EKITLTVEN
+60 
-69 PYFEPMKS
+69 
-77 FYGLIDGG
+77 YGVTDGG
-85 KTAVIEMA
+85 CAVIETA
-93 GCAGLPLVEDR
+93 AASGLTLIDEARRD
-104 KDPRKTTTY
+104 
-113 GVGKLILAAAGRG
+113 ILAASSYGTGELIAHALNAGYAD
-126 ISKLVVGLGGSA
+126 ITLALGGSA

-165 GASLRRIASIDLSH
+165 GASLHRIASIDLSH

-184 AHARFTALC
+184 AHARFTAMC

-227 MENYARVLRRAFPG
+227 MENYARVLRRAFPD

-263 GAALKPGAEAVRDLT
+263 GAALKPGAEAVLDLT
-278 GFDMLLRGADLA
+278 GFDTLLRGADLA

-339 VTKLLEVTPD
+339 VTGLLEVSPD

-359 HYRAAADRF
+359 LYRAAADRF
-368 FCALAAEKRR
+368 FCALAAEKRL

>member
-1 MKKAVLIPDSFK
+1 MKFVFASDSFK
-13 GTLSSTEICSIMKER
+13 GTLSSAEIGAMLCESAR
-28 IHTYYPGCE
+28 AAFPGCDCRS
-37 VVSIPV
+37 VTM

-50 VDAFLTAVGG
+50 VAAVLSAAGGRTVPVRAHDPLGGAVDAF
-60 EKITLTVEN
+60 
-69 PYFEPMKS
+69 
-77 FYGLIDGG
+77 YGVTDGG
-85 KTAVIEMA
+85 CAVIETA
-93 GCAGLPLVEDR
+93 AASGLTLIDEARRD
-104 KDPRKTTTY
+104 
-113 GVGKLILAAAGRG
+113 ILAASSYGTGELIAHALDAGYAD
-126 ISKLVVGLGGSA
+126 ITLALGGSA

-184 AHARFTALC
+184 THARFTAMC

-263 GAALKPGAEAVRDLT
+263 GAALKPGAEAVLDLT

-359 HYRAAADRF
+359 LYRAAADRF